1 VRGALE
7 KVEERTGPLAIGRP
21 ISVHEAMRELE
32 RDTNFYDE
40 SGGGITFSGGEPLAQ
55 HQFLV
60 DLLGRCGELDIHR
73 AVDTCGHAP
82 REVLLNVA
90 KQTDLFLYDLKSA
103 DDATHAQYTGVD
115 TALIRENLRALC
127 ETDVAIEIRIPVIAG
142 INATVASLKK
152 LGSSVQALPRP
163 LPLRLLPYHRMAM
176 DKYRRF
182 GLAPPLPDRPE
193 PTASEMERLRACL
206 RDLGLEVR
214 E

>member
-1 VRGALE
+1 MMEGVIFDIKRFALHDGPGIRTTLFLKGCPLRCAWCHNPEGRAYALE

-103 DDATHAQYTGVD
+103 DDATHA
-115 TALIRENLRALC
+115 
-127 ETDVAIEIRIPVIAG
+127 
-142 INATVASLKK
+142 
-152 LGSSVQALPRP
+152 
-163 LPLRLLPYHRMAM
+163 
-176 DKYRRF
+176 
-182 GLAPPLPDRPE
+182 
-193 PTASEMERLRACL
+193 
-206 RDLGLEVR
+206 
-214 E
+214 